1 MKQIEEIETK
11 NGFELK
17 KDTFFLTDTGKSKWV
32 YQNRS
37 DAVKMLKDSMMN
49 GNNAKVFVVNTEGEQ
64 WSINQVSW
72 EEIAKEFAMELI
84 RAEKEE

>member
-1 MKQIEEIETK
+1 
-11 NGFELK
+11 
-17 KDTFFLTDTGKSKWV
+17 
-32 YQNRS
+32 
-37 DAVKMLKDSMMN
+37 MLKDSMMN

-84 RAEKEE
+84 KTEKEE